1 LDTEIV
7 FLFLFFWQWQCIC
20 NQQETLRVKD
30 DELHQLLQDIRARN
44 STINETADKLQET
57 AEAPETAASA
67 ALSID
72 EERGFLRQNLNV

>member
-30 DELHQLLQDIRARN
+30 NELHQLLQDVRARD
-44 STINETADKLQET
+44 STINEIADKLQET
-57 AEAPETAASA
+57 AEAAETAASA

-72 EERGFLRQNLNV
+72 EEKIFYVRT

>member
-1 LDTEIV
+1 MDTEIV

-30 DELHQLLQDIRARN
+30 NELHQLLQDVRARD
-44 STINETADKLQET
+44 STINEIADKLQET
-57 AEAPETAASA
+57 AEAAETAASA

>member
-1 LDTEIV
+1 
-7 FLFLFFWQWQCIC
+7 LFSCFYFSGNGNASATM

-57 AEAPETAASA
+57 AEAAETATSA